1 MSEKWLE
8 ARLFIALKRMDILD
22 DVMFARSVITRPLS
36 GEIQGARE
44 DRKKNPPP
52 PPKICDIPRSKAK
65 AINIFPVSLVWLSCA
80 IVFWA
85 SP

>member
-44 DRKKNPPP
+44 DRKKILLPHQKFVTSPGQR
-52 PPKICDIPRSKAK
+52 PKPS
-65 AINIFPVSLVWLSCA
+65 IFSLCRL
-80 IVFWA
+80 FG
-85 SP
+85 